1 MLASKSQSS
10 SLNPNQITRLKIVR
24 KMISILASFIVG
36 YLAIL
41 GVIYLLQSHLVYH
54 PYKSITVTPA
64 DLGYAFEDLE
74 INTED
79 GYRLHGWFVP
89 AENADLTVLY
99 FHGNA
104 GNISG
109 RLETIQLLHQLGLN
123 VLIFDYRGYG
133 QSQGKPTEQGTYW
146 DAAAAWNYLT
156 EQKGVDEDE
165 IVIMGR
171 SLGGSIAAWLASRH
185 DPAAAIIESTFTS
198 AGDLGS
204 EIYPWLP
211 VRWLITFEY
220 ATHEYIKQIKVPIF
234 MAHSPD
240 DNVVPIHHGETLFG
254 MAGEPKQFL
263 ELQGSHGSGF
273 LETGARYRNALK
285 SFLEQYTSY
294 QTKIEK

>member
-1 MLASKSQSS
+1 M
-10 SLNPNQITRLKIVR
+10 KIVR
-24 KMISILASFIVG
+24 KMISILASVVFG
-36 YLAIL
+36 YVVLL
-41 GVIYLLQSHLVYH
+41 LLIYFLQAHLVYH
-54 PYKSITVTPA
+54 PYKNITLTPA
-64 DLGYAFEDLE
+64 DLGYEFEDLE

-79 GYRLHGWFVP
+79 GFRLHGWFVP
-89 AENADLTVLY
+89 VENADLTVLY

-133 QSQGKPTEQGTYW
+133 RSEGKPTEEGTYR
-146 DAAAAWNYLT
+146 DATAVWNYLANH
-156 EQKGVDEDE
+156 KNIAADN

-171 SLGGSIAAWLASRH
+171 SLGGSIAAWLAGRQE
-185 DPAAAIIESTFTS
+185 PAAAILESTFTS
-198 AGDLGS
+198 AADLGS

-211 VRWLITFEY
+211 VRWLISFEY
-220 ATHEYIKQIKVPIF
+220 ETQEYIQQIQAPIF

-240 DNVVPIHHGETLFG
+240 DNVVPFNHGKTLFN

-273 LETGARYRNALK
+273 LETGVRYRNALRN
-285 SFLEQYTSY
+285 FLEQHTSY
-294 QTKIEK
+294 QTQIEK